1 MTTKSGIFIEI
12 ENTLSTIDITT
23 IPNERKKTLQPFVD
37 YLQFK
42 VSNHQEIRLNFICTH
57 NSRRS
62 HLSQIWA
69 QSLAFYFNVKD
80 VFCYSG
86 GTEATA
92 LFPTVA
98 KTLKDQGFKIQ
109 TISESNN
116 PVYAIKYAVNEHPVI
131 GFSKNYEDNFNPQ
144 TDFAA
149 IMTCSQADIGC
160 PVIFGASKRFSIP
173 FADPKVFDNTAEQA
187 KKYREKSL
195 QIATDLYYIFS
206 QLNS

>member
-69 QSLAFYFNVKD
+69 QTLAFYFNVKD

-116 PVYAIKYAVNEHPVI
+116 PVYTIKYAVNEHPVI

>member
-1 MTTKSGIFIEI
+1 MTIESDIFIEI
-12 ENTLSTIDITT
+12 ENTLSTLDITT

-42 VSNHQEIRLNFICTH
+42 VSNHQEIRLIFICTH

-62 HLSQIWA
+62 HLSQIWG
-69 QSLAFYFNVKD
+69 QTLALYFNVKN

-92 LFPTVA
+92 LFPVVA
-98 KTLKDQGFKIQ
+98 KTLKDQGYKIQ

-144 TDFAA
+144 TGYAA

-160 PVIFGASKRFSIP
+160 PVIFGASERFSIP
-173 FADPKVFDNTAEQA
+173 FDDPKVFDNTAEQA
-187 KKYREKSL
+187 EKYREKSL

>member
-1 MTTKSGIFIEI
+1 MTTESGIFIEI
-12 ENTLSTIDITT
+12 ENKLSTIDVTT
-23 IPNERKKTLQPFVD
+23 ITNDRKKTLQPFVN
-37 YLQFK
+37 YLQLK
-42 VSNHQEIRLNFICTH
+42 VSNDQEIRLNFICTH

-62 HLSQIWA
+62 HLFQIWA
-69 QSLAFYFNVKD
+69 QTLALYFNIKD

-92 LFPTVA
+92 LFPVVA

-109 TISESNN
+109 VISESNN

-131 GFSKNYEDNFNPQ
+131 GFSKIYEDNFNPQ
-144 TDFAA
+144 TDFTA

-160 PVIFGASKRFSIP
+160 PYISGASERFSIP
-173 FADPKVFDNTAEQA
+173 FDDPKVFDNAAEQA
-187 KKYREKSL
+187 EKYREKSL

>member
-42 VSNHQEIRLNFICTH
+42 VSDHQEIRLNFICTH

-69 QSLAFYFNVKD
+69 QTLAFYFNVKD